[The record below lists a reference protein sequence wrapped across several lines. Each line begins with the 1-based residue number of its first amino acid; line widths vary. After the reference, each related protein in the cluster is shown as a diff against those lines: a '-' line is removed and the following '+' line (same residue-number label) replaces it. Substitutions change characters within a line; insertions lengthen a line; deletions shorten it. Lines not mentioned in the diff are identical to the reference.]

1 MRSAGIEFSTV
12 SIDTRMTDETVALA
26 GRIGHQFDD
35 VMLLRR
41 ALTHGSQALAQGEI
55 GYERLEFLGDRV
67 LGLVIADMLYRRFP
81 AEQEGD
87 LAVRLNALVRAE
99 TCADVARALDIG
111 AALRMTPGEEKAGAR
126 DRGSILADA
135 CEAVIAALYLD
146 GGMAAAEAF
155 VEAQWGPRLEAMKA
169 PPRDPKTILQEWA
182 QAQKKGLP
190 HYRAVGRT
198 GPDHAPEFEV
208 ELTVTGLSP
217 VLAKGRSKRTAE
229 QAAAETMISRE
240 GIEI

>member
-1 MRSAGIEFSTV
+1 
-12 SIDTRMTDETVALA
+12 MTDEIAALA
-26 GRIGHQFDD
+26 ERVGHQFKD
-35 VMLLRR
+35 VTLLRT

-67 LGLVIADMLYRRFP
+67 LGLAIADMLYHRFR
-81 AEQEGD
+81 AEEEGD

-99 TCADVARALDIG
+99 TCATVARELDMG
-111 AALRMTPGEEKAGAR
+111 AALRMTKGEEKAGAR

-146 GGMAAAEAF
+146 GGMPVARAF
-155 VEAQWGPRLEAMKA
+155 IETWWGPKLEAMKA

-190 HYRAVGRT
+190 RYDAVGRT
-198 GPDHAPEFEV
+198 GPDHAPEFEI
-208 ELTVTGLSP
+208 ELTVSGLPP
-217 VLAKGRSKRTAE
+217 VVAKGPSKRMAE
-229 QAAAETMISRE
+229 QAAAEQMLKRE
-240 GIEI
+240 GISS